1 MDEPLPPPLSVPNR
15 DLWEAENRRRE
26 DLRRRQL
33 ERELHDAKR
42 ELDRRSEETNNEIER
57 RIRWMGRYGG
67 KKAGSLGE
75 GGTPGG
81 MGGDIVAGTGLETAA
96 GVAAIVLS
104 IPLLLMLITGHVS
117 ALLFD
122 GSFPRY
128 ELSDVPGVL
137 GRIFENLGDPGRAW
151 DPVNKGGN
159 PPGPVA
165 WWSTMLLFLVPAG
178 LGARR
183 LYESLAGSDDE
194 RREFAT
200 WKDIR
205 HLRADRD
212 GEYQVVV
219 GMAQRRKIVVHD
231 LHSLLVIG
239 PAHSGKTS
247 GVVVPALLEWD
258 GPAIVASN
266 KGHVIQETIGW
277 RSHKGEVHVYD
288 PAGSGRYPR
297 SGWSPLTSCG
307 DWAGAIRTARDLTL
321 ASKASIG
328 AEADS
333 GDLTG
338 IVHSD
343 LWSSSMAT
351 ALAPFLLAAAASG
364 KEIIHAAEWIER
376 EERDEVLDVL
386 RAVDRDAVRAHL
398 ATFTRADP
406 MRSSF
411 FHVMYQILS
420 VYKDPN
426 VAASAGRHDIVPHEL
441 LDGDAHTLYLT
452 TPEYDQARFRPLCST
467 IVRQILAAAY
477 DRSTQLGAALDPP
490 LLLLL
495 DEATGV
501 APMNE
506 LARLASAAASRGV
519 QIVSVF
525 QDFRQIEGEYGG
537 SAGLVVKNHRVKLL
551 LSGSQYIDS
560 ARDDRQL
567 LRPKLGEHLDEDEGA
582 MFYGNTPPV
591 RLKLR
596 PWYKE
601 KELVRRSDTSQDVL
615 PPPDP
620 GRSRSAVDQKKALQV
635 QAWMTRNPGLTVD
648 DTVEQPIGPLGRVDP
663 TRSFADLFGGNDDTD
678 NTLPENVTRL
688 PHRPRPDRHRD
699 RDR

>member
-15 DLWEAENRRRE
+15 DMWDAENRRRDE
-26 DLRRRQL
+26 LRRRQL
-33 ERELHDAKR
+33 ERELHEAKR
-42 ELDRRSEETNNEIER
+42 DIDRRAEETNREIER
-57 RIRWMGRYGG
+57 RVRWMGRYGS
-67 KKAGSLGE
+67 KKAGSIGE
-75 GGTPGG
+75 GGTAGT
-81 MGGDIVAGTGLETAA
+81 MGSSVTAGTGMETAV
-96 GVAAIVLS
+96 GVAAIALAV
-104 IPLLLMLITGHVS
+104 PLLLMLVTGHVA

-128 ELSDVPGVL
+128 ALSDVPGVL

-151 DPVNKGGN
+151 DPVNRGGD
-159 PPGPVA
+159 PPGPIA
-165 WWSTMLLFLVPAG
+165 WWATMLLFAVPAG
-178 LGARR
+178 LGVRR
-183 LYESLAGSDDE
+183 LYERYGRSDEE

-205 HLRADRD
+205 HLRPERGA
-212 GEYQVVV
+212 EYQVVV
-219 GMAQRRKIVVHD
+219 GTANRRKIVVHD
-231 LHSLLVIG
+231 LHSVLVVG
-239 PAHSGKTS
+239 PAHSGKSS

-266 KGHVIQETIGW
+266 KGHVLHETIGH
-277 RSHKGEVHVYD
+277 RSHKGEVHVFD
-288 PAGSGRYPR
+288 PSATGRYPR
-297 SGWSPLTSCG
+297 SGWSPLTTCG

-351 ALAPFLLAAAASG
+351 ALAPFLLAAATSG
-364 KEIIHAAEWIER
+364 RSIMDAAEWLER

-386 RAVDRDAVRAHL
+386 RAIDREAVRAHL

-426 VAASAGRHDIVPHEL
+426 VAASAGRHDIIPNEL

-477 DRSTQLGAALDPP
+477 DRSTQLGRALDPP

-495 DEATGV
+495 DDATGV

-506 LARLASAAASRGV
+506 LSRLASAASSRGV

-525 QDFRQIEGEYGG
+525 QDFAQIEGEYGG

-582 MFYGNTPPV
+582 LFYGNSPPV

-596 PWYKE
+596 PWFKE
-601 KELVRRSDTSQDVL
+601 KELVRRSETSQDVL

-620 GRSRSAVDQKKALQV
+620 TQSRSAVDQEQALQV
-635 QAWMTRNPGLTVD
+635 QAWLTRNPGLVVD
-648 DTVEQPIGPLGRVDP
+648 DTEEQPVGPLGRSDP
-663 TRSFADLFGGNDDTD
+663 TRTVADLFHGGSGDAD

-688 PHRPRPDRHRD
+688 PNRHARHRE
-699 RDR
+699 RER